1 MKEPVWIDLAD
12 SLVLH
17 EALISRFGGLPGIR
31 DARLLDS
38 AINRPRQ
45 LFSYGKPSLFQLA
58 AAYAF
63 GISRNHPF
71 LDGNKRMAFMT
82 AAVFLEINGV
92 ALLSPE
98 EDVVTRTVALAAGE
112 SQEED
117 YALWLKGSCQPKK

>member
-1 MKEPVWIDLAD
+1 
-12 SLVLH
+12 
-17 EALISRFGGLPGIR
+17 
-31 DARLLDS
+31 
-38 AINRPRQ
+38 
-45 LFSYGKPSLFQLA
+45 LFAYGKPSLFQLA